1 MKVAIAI
8 LFFLSIV
15 GSAFA
20 SSWWS
25 PKARGHLSTLRTSYK
40 DPFAST
46 MLGVCKVDKI
56 KYKHIEKALIE
67 KRRVR
72 VDSMNSGR
80 LNSVFVLQNQDEEA
94 IPAKLMF
101 VLPGAFTTTQSPQ
114 PVRMAKRFFKRG
126 YHVVTLPNPW
136 GLEFIKERPYFTMGS
151 FVKEGEAIYMAMR
164 SAVERLKARGLIIG
178 EVSVMG
184 ISGGGYLT
192 AMVAGLDSIS
202 GNPILSGY
210 ATSIA
215 APMIWSQTMKHL
227 DGYMKEVKEGLNTR
241 LIRLLPAY
249 WKICKADSQR
259 DFDKELL
266 EKAKLLTIHS
276 GFHSHM
282 INSVELFDKL
292 NNLNS
297 IPKKGYKKWR
307 KNLNFAK
314 FYDRYN
320 PRGKILLNSKWGRI
334 DTWVKL
340 AKDNGYNKL
349 RILTSLDD
357 FLNVPEVFQ
366 ELNIEEDRLLL
377 IPFGGHWGIRGFG
390 TWFDKLFEYSFGPK
404 VQLEVED

>member
-1 MKVAIAI
+1 MKIAIAI
-8 LFFLSIV
+8 LFLLSF
-15 GSAFA
+15 SLPAMA
-20 SSWWS
+20 SHWWS
-25 PKARGHLSTLRTSYK
+25 PKTRGHLNTLRTSYK

-46 MLGVCKVDKI
+46 MLGVCKVDKL
-56 KYKHIEKALIE
+56 KYKHINDALIE
-67 KRRVR
+67 KQRVR
-72 VDSMNSGR
+72 VDSLNSQR
-80 LNSVFVLQNQDEEA
+80 LNSVFVLQNSDGKA
-94 IPAKLMF
+94 VPANLMI
-101 VLPGAFTTTQSPQ
+101 VLPGAFTTTQSAQ
-114 PVRMAKRFFKRG
+114 PVRMAKRFFSRG

-164 SAVERLKARGLIIG
+164 SAVWKLKARGLLLNEI
-178 EVSVMG
+178 SVMG

-202 GNPILSGY
+202 GNPILSGH

-227 DGYMKEVKEGLNTR
+227 DGYMEEVREGLNTK

-249 WKICKADSQR
+249 WKICHRDSQ
-259 DFDKELL
+259 DEFDSELL

-282 INSVELFDKL
+282 INSIELFDEL
-292 NNLNS
+292 NSLNS
-297 IPKKGYKKWR
+297 IPKKGYKDWR
-307 KNLNFAK
+307 KNMNFAR

-320 PRGKILLNSKWGRI
+320 PNGKKMLLSKWGRI
-334 DTWVKL
+334 DSWVNL
-340 AKDNGYNKL
+340 AKENGYNKL

-357 FLNVPEVFQ
+357 FLNVPEVFE
-366 ELNIEEDRLLL
+366 ELDIEKERLLL

-390 TWFDKLFEYSFGPK
+390 TWFDKLFELSFGPK
-404 VQLEVED
+404 IEFND

>member
-8 LFFLSIV
+8 LFLFCVSKPAI
-15 GSAFA
+15 A
-20 SSWWS
+20 SKWWS
-25 PKARGHLSTLRTSYK
+25 PKTRGHLNTLRTSYK

-46 MLGVCKVDKI
+46 MLGACKVDKL
-56 KYKHIEKALIE
+56 KYKEIKEAVIEKH
-67 KRRVR
+67 RVR
-72 VDSMNSGR
+72 VETMNSGR
-80 LNSVFVLQNQDEEA
+80 LNSVFVLQNKDERI
-94 IPAKLMF
+94 IPAKLMI

-114 PVRMAKRFFKRG
+114 PVRMAKRFFARG

-151 FVKEGEAIYMAMR
+151 FVKEGEAIYMAIR
-164 SAVERLKARGLIIG
+164 SAVSKLKNRGLLID

-202 GNPILSGY
+202 GSPVLTGT

-227 DGYMKEVKEGLNTR
+227 DGYMAEVREGLNSK
-241 LIRLLPAY
+241 LISLIPSY
-249 WKICKADSQR
+249 WRICRSDSQE
-259 DFDKELL
+259 DLGQGLL

-282 INSVELFDKL
+282 IRSIHLFDEL
-292 NNLNS
+292 NSLNS
-297 IPKKGYKKWR
+297 IPKKGYKNWR
-307 KNLNFAK
+307 MNMNFAR
-314 FYDRYN
+314 FYDTYN
-320 PRGKILLNSKWGRI
+320 PGGKLLLGSKWGRI
-334 DTWVKL
+334 DTWVNL
-340 AKDNGYNKL
+340 AKDNGYNRL
-349 RILTSLDD
+349 RILTSMDD

-366 ELNIEEDRLLL
+366 ELHIEEERLLL

-390 TWFDKLFEYSFGPK
+390 TWFDKLFDLAFGPK
-404 VQLEVED
+404 I

>member
-8 LFFLSIV
+8 LFLFCFLKP
-15 GSAFA
+15 ALA
-20 SSWWS
+20 SKWWS
-25 PKARGHLSTLRTSYK
+25 PKTRGHLNTLRTSYK

-46 MLGVCKVDKI
+46 MLGVCKVDKL
-56 KYKHIEKALIE
+56 KYKEIDDAVIEK
-67 KRRVR
+67 KRLRVE
-72 VDSMNSGR
+72 SMSSGR
-80 LNSVFVLQNQDEEA
+80 LNSVFVLQNRNDRV
-94 IPAKLMF
+94 IPAKLMI
-101 VLPGAFTTTQSPQ
+101 VLPGAFTTTQAAQ
-114 PVRMAKRFFKRG
+114 PVRMAKRFFARG

-164 SAVERLKARGLIIG
+164 SAVSKLKSRGLLLEEI
-178 EVSVMG
+178 SVMG

-202 GNPILSGY
+202 GNPILSGT

-227 DGYMKEVKEGLNTR
+227 DGYMEEVREGLNSHLLR
-241 LIRLLPAY
+241 LIPSY
-249 WKICKADSQR
+249 WKICRSDSQLEL
-259 DFDKELL
+259 DSNLL

-282 INSVELFDKL
+282 IKSIQLFDKL
-292 NNLNS
+292 NSLNS
-297 IPKKGYKKWR
+297 IPKKGFKHWR
-307 KNLNFAK
+307 KNMNFAR
-314 FYDRYN
+314 FYDIYN
-320 PRGKILLNSKWGRI
+320 PEGKILLNSKWGRI
-334 DTWVKL
+334 DTWVNL

-349 RILTSLDD
+349 RILTSMDD

-390 TWFDKLFEYSFGPK
+390 TWFDKLFELSFGPK
-404 VQLEVED
+404 V